1 MISYAPFWETLKQKN
16 ISTYTLREKLNV
28 NANTVQRM
36 KNNEYLTLR
45 TVEDFCR
52 LLDCRIEDVVVYVPD
67 EPHRPG

>member
-1 MISYAPFWETLKQKN
+1 MLSYAPFWETLKQKN

-52 LLDCRIEDVVVYVPD
+52 ILDCRIEDVVVYVPD
-67 EPHRPG
+67 EPNRLG

>member
-1 MISYAPFWETLKQKN
+1 MISYEPFWKTLKQKN

-45 TVEDFCR
+45 TIEDFCR

-67 EPHRPG
+67 GPYSPR